1 MNGSSNVD
9 QLRSPLTPTASS
21 RKLPFN
27 RRSII
32 TTITLCAVAVSVIRL
47 VAYIYYSAK
56 LQDQPVLILPDQA
69 LDDLLLPAYCSA
81 IYYLLAMAAISA
93 SYTAYTQWQQRHL
106 ELQREQTFL
115 RSTPF
120 STFSTLCY
128 RYLETSFSIPFV
140 TARTTLRSV
149 LVVLAVGILNL
160 LCTVYPESPSQG
172 HTSNRT
178 GYLSIAN
185 FALLIPLS
193 IRSFRWLPYDK
204 AISWHRVFA
213 VLAFVTAAQHGCY
226 HLSERLESLEP
237 ILESSRHVT
246 GIATLSIVGLMLLT
260 AHEIVRANQY
270 SWFRTL
276 HLTLFV
282 SLTISATL
290 HNASFLTLNFVG
302 IAAWL
307 GSRVLRKLQAT
318 SKIVS
323 IHSTGRI
330 THVTLEHSL
339 KDITAGQFGYLGVRG
354 PGFTKYGWARPFSF
368 SGIHSHLEEDVPST
382 EEEKEPREAKT
393 TISRLHLQQD
403 THHRPG
409 FHHESSSVR
418 VPDERALG
426 IEDSSGGDQ
435 PASKTDHPSNLVDLH
450 IHSRG
455 TFTTALLKAASQQ
468 DLESKTPNQV
478 RMELDGPYGTPW
490 LSSAKHYYTD
500 FELALFVC
508 SGVGIT
514 PWLAV
519 MQHIAT
525 KSRSS
530 RTRDVHIIWSIHEQD
545 TYDAFNPNIFSLL
558 KQSSVTFHIHVYIT
572 GHHSTLPSA
581 FNDAIIFHSGPPNLD
596 LYMTELKE
604 KNPDIDV
611 GVGVCAYEMMEQ
623 TVDELVHSSRFSDE
637 KARWWIKKE
646 LFRI

>member
-1 MNGSSNVD
+1 
-9 QLRSPLTPTASS
+9 
-21 RKLPFN
+21 
-27 RRSII
+27 
-32 TTITLCAVAVSVIRL
+32 
-47 VAYIYYSAK
+47 
-56 LQDQPVLILPDQA
+56 
-69 LDDLLLPAYCSA
+69 
-81 IYYLLAMAAISA
+81 
-93 SYTAYTQWQQRHL
+93 
-106 ELQREQTFL
+106 
-115 RSTPF
+115 
-120 STFSTLCY
+120 
-128 RYLETSFSIPFV
+128 
-140 TARTTLRSV
+140 
-149 LVVLAVGILNL
+149 
-160 LCTVYPESPSQG
+160 
-172 HTSNRT
+172 
-178 GYLSIAN
+178 
-185 FALLIPLS
+185 
-193 IRSFRWLPYDK
+193 
-204 AISWHRVFA
+204 VFA
-213 VLAFVTAAQHGCY
+213 VLAFITATQHGCY

-246 GIATLSIVGLMLLT
+246 GIASLSIVGLMLLT

-276 HLTLFV
+276 HLTLFL

-318 SKIVS
+318 SKVVS
-323 IHSTGRI
+323 IQSTGRI

-368 SGIHSHLEEDVPST
+368 SGIHSHLEEDVPSSST

-426 IEDSSGGDQ
+426 IEESSGGDQ
-435 PASKTDHPSNLVDLH
+435 PASKADHPSNLVDLH

-525 KSRSS
+525 QSRSS
-530 RTRDVHIIWSIHEQD
+530 RTRDVHIIWSIHEQG
-545 TYDAFNPNIFSLL
+545 ICQHVHLRQKMCGLL
-558 KQSSVTFHIHVYIT
+558 TPCHRY
-572 GHHSTLPSA
+572 L
-581 FNDAIIFHSGPPNLD
+581 
-596 LYMTELKE
+596 
-604 KNPDIDV
+604 
-611 GVGVCAYEMMEQ
+611 
-623 TVDELVHSSRFSDE
+623 
-637 KARWWIKKE
+637 
-646 LFRI
+646 

>member
-9 QLRSPLTPTASS
+9 PLRSPLTPTSS

-56 LQDQPVLILPDQA
+56 LQDQPVLTLPDQA
-69 LDDLLLPAYCSA
+69 FEDLLSPAYCSA
-81 IYYLLAMAAISA
+81 IYYLLTMAAVSA
-93 SYTAYTQWQQRHL
+93 TYTAYTQWQQRQL

-115 RSTPF
+115 RSIPF
-120 STFSTLCY
+120 SPLSTLCY
-128 RYLETSFSIPFV
+128 RYLETSFPIPLV
-140 TARTTLRSV
+140 TSRTTLRSA
-149 LVVLAVGILNL
+149 LVVLAVAVLNV
-160 LCTVYPESPSQG
+160 LCTVYPESPSQA

-193 IRSFRWLPYDK
+193 IRSLGWLPYDK

-213 VLAFVTAAQHGCY
+213 VLAFVTATQHGCY
-226 HLSERLESLEP
+226 HLSERLESLDP
-237 ILESSRHVT
+237 IIESSRHVT
-246 GIATLSIVGLMLLT
+246 GISSLLIVGLMLLT

-276 HLTLFV
+276 HLTLFL
-282 SLTISATL
+282 SFTISATL
-290 HNASFLTLNFVG
+290 HNAAFLTLNFVG
-302 IAAWL
+302 LAAWL
-307 GSRVLRKLQAT
+307 GSRVSRKLQAPP
-318 SKIVS
+318 KVIS
-323 IHSTGRI
+323 IQSTGRI

-368 SGIHSHLEEDVPST
+368 SGMHSQIEEVAT
-382 EEEKEPREAKT
+382 EEKEPREAKT
-393 TISRLHLQQD
+393 TISRLHLEQD
-403 THHRPG
+403 THQRPG
-409 FHHESSSVR
+409 FHHESSSAQ
-418 VPDERALG
+418 VPDAHTVTS
-426 IEDSSGGDQ
+426 IEHSGGDR
-435 PASKTDHPSNLVDLH
+435 PAASKADHPSNLVDLH

-468 DLESKTPNQV
+468 DPESKTPNQV

-490 LSSAKHYYTD
+490 LSTAKHYYTD

-530 RTRDVHIIWSIHEQD
+530 RTRDVHIIWSIHEPD
-545 TYDAFNPNIFSLL
+545 TYDAFNPRIFSLL
-558 KQSSVTFHIHVYIT
+558 KQASVTFHIHVYIT

-581 FNDAIIFHSGPPNLD
+581 FNDAITFHSGPPNID
-596 LYMTELKE
+596 QYMTQMKE

-611 GVGVCAYEMMEQ
+611 GVGVCAFEMMEQ

-637 KARWWIKKE
+637 NARWWIKKE